1 MMNLSKTKTSIAMSF
16 LALMPT
22 ASFANGE
29 LHRVTLPV
37 GTVIPFKLTQA
48 ISSAN
53 SVVGDRV
60 AAVLSPGR
68 DDAGLPEGT
77 KVFGV
82 VREVQA
88 SRNGKPGVLDID
100 IQTLVTPDGR
110 RTHLAASLYTLDKK
124 ALKRTDGRMVATAD
138 KGKDRL
144 KWVGIGAGA
153 GLIIATVTKG
163 NTIVDTVLGAGA
175 GYLFNEFSK
184 KKAGDVKLKQ
194 GAEFG
199 VRLDQSTTVALNDQS
214 YNRIRS
220 GFYDDSSTGDT
231 YQAPGVDRSTRLAD
245 TVKPAITEP
254 DDSSR
259 PNPDR
264 NRDGGNSSG
273 IGIVLNNKEIRLDK
287 SQQPY
292 MRGEVAMVPIAAIA
306 TALRTDYTYN
316 SSSKYLSV
324 RDGKTKT
331 TLGSRIA
338 FVDGERRV
346 MPIPAELSN
355 GTVYVPSVFLDWAF
369 NVRVSYDQPSRT
381 IIIST
386 DN

>member
-1 MMNLSKTKTSIAMSF
+1 MAVMAF
-16 LALMPT
+16 MPT
-22 ASFANGE
+22 ASLANGE
-29 LHRVTLPV
+29 LHRVTLPA
-37 GTVIPFKLTQA
+37 GTVIPFKLTQSL
-48 ISSAN
+48 SSADC
-53 SVVGDRV
+53 VVGDRV
-60 AAVLSPGR
+60 TAVLSPGR
-68 DDAGLPEGT
+68 DDAGLPEGS
-77 KVFGV
+77 KVYGV

-88 SRNGKPGVLDID
+88 SHDGKPGVLDVD
-100 IQTLVTPDGR
+100 IQTLVTPDGKKTR
-110 RTHLAASLYTLDKK
+110 LTASLYSLDKK
-124 ALKRTDGRMVATAD
+124 ALKRQDGRMVATAD

-153 GLIIATVTKG
+153 GLLISTVTKG
-163 NTIVDTVLGAGA
+163 NKIVDTVLGAGA

-184 KKAGDVKLKQ
+184 KKPGDVKLKQ

-199 VRLDQSTTVALNDQS
+199 VRLDQPTTVALNDQS

-231 YQAPGVDRSTRLAD
+231 YRAPGIDRNARLAD
-245 TVKPAITEP
+245 TVQPAITEP
-254 DDSSR
+254 DNTAKHEPRRD
-259 PNPDR
+259 
-264 NRDGGNSSG
+264 RDGGSSAG
-273 IGIVLNNKEIRLDK
+273 IGIVLNNRELRLDK

-292 MRGEVAMVPIAAIA
+292 SRGEVAMVPLSAIA
-306 TALRTDYTYN
+306 RALKVEYTYN
-316 SSSKYLSV
+316 ADTKYVSV
-324 RDGKTKT
+324 RGGKTKT
-331 TLGSRIA
+331 TLGSKIA

-369 NVRVSYDQPSRT
+369 NVKVSYDQPSKT